1 MAESHSFRSAFNGFN
16 RQDVVHYIEY
26 LNHKHTGL
34 INQMKSENQALRD
47 ELSALRAA
55 GASATTESDKDALIA
70 QLQAQLEELQAQS
83 SGNAEQLANAELEAY
98 RRAER
103 AERAAKERAEQIYF
117 QATATLSQ
125 AATQVDEA
133 AKLFSTIADQISTQI
148 GQLQSAAD
156 SGKAALQDAASTMYA
171 IHTETPEE

>member
-47 ELSALRAA
+47 ELSALRSTQTSAA
-55 GASATTESDKDALIA
+55 AESEKDALIA
-70 QLQAQLEELQAQS
+70 QLQAQLEELQSSASAQ
-83 SGNAEQLANAELEAY
+83 QLTNAELEAY

-117 QATATLSQ
+117 QATATLSE
-125 AATQVDEA
+125 AATQVDDA
-133 AKLFSTIADQISTQI
+133 AKLFSTIADQIGTHI
-148 GQLQSAAD
+148 EQLKSAAD

-171 IHTETPEE
+171 IHTEESKEA

>member
-26 LNHKHTGL
+26 MNHKHTGL

-55 GASATTESDKDALIA
+55 QASAAESEKDALIA
-70 QLQAQLEELQAQS
+70 QLQAQLEELQS
-83 SGNAEQLANAELEAY
+83 SAGTQQLTNAELEAY
-98 RRAER
+98 RRAEQ

-117 QATATLSQ
+117 QATATLSE
-125 AATQVDEA
+125 AATQVDDA
-133 AKLFSTIADQISTQI
+133 AKLFSTIADQIGTHI
-148 GQLQSAAD
+148 EQLKSAAA

-171 IHTETPEE
+171 IHTEETKE